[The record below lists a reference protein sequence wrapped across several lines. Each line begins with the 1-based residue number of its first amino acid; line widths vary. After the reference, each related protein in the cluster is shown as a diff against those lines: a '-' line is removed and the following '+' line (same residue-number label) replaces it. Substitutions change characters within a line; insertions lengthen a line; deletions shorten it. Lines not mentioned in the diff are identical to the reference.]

1 MARIAVIDDVP
12 DVARL
17 VKRILE
23 EKGHEVRAF
32 TEETEAL
39 DFLRRQGPD
48 LAVLDL
54 HLQQMDGVELLREIR
69 RFAPQTRVVVL
80 TGYPTVEVRREVLQL
95 GAYAFCVK
103 PIDNDE
109 LAETVARALS
119 APTRPGA
126 ASRP

>member
-80 TGYPTVEVRREVLQL
+80 TGYPTVEVRRKVLQL
-95 GAYAFCVK
+95 GACAFCVK